1 MQVFAKRCFIP
12 SAVIISLGIASC
24 ESNKPAESIVTS
36 AGAIVTPVPDVTE
49 FLDMPG
55 LAACGFRY
63 SGAPLALSLEIYL
76 QSIAQSDWND
86 LEKRK
91 EIVRSA
97 PDEKDRKV
105 DWDSIQPDLIDS
117 FEAGTM
123 PAEVAEFM
131 VTNPTGKI
139 LLAIPAEWYS
149 DPQPG
154 HVSIS
159 GEGTNSAKQ
168 WRRFELS
175 EEFRGIDQRVV
186 SGSLFTPQASTQPV
200 NIGYG
205 ETAQLVYFSNHVHFG
220 DGPEEQSPVYRLVVE
235 LKARCLYSPSKR

>member
-1 MQVFAKRCFIP
+1 MQVFAKRRLIP
-12 SAVIISLGIASC
+12 IAVIISLGMASC
-24 ESNKPAESIVTS
+24 ESNKPAEKIVTS
-36 AGAIVTPVPDVTE
+36 AGAIVTPVAEVTE
-49 FLDMPG
+49 FLEMPG
-55 LAACGFRY
+55 LLGYGFRY
-63 SGAPLALSLEIYL
+63 TGAPLALSLEIYL

-86 LEKRK
+86 PEKRK
-91 EIVRSA
+91 DIVRSA

-123 PAEVAEFM
+123 PVYVAESM
-131 VTNPTGKI
+131 VTSPTGKI
-139 LLAIPAEWYS
+139 LFAIPAEWYS

-159 GEGTNSAKQ
+159 GEGTSSAKQ

-175 EEFRGIDQRVV
+175 EEFDSIDQRVV
-186 SGSLFTPQASTQPV
+186 SGSLSTPRVSTGPIR
-200 NIGYG
+200 IGYG
-205 ETAQLVYFSNHVHFG
+205 ETIPLVHFSKHVYFG

-235 LKARCLYSPSKR
+235 LKARCLCSPTR